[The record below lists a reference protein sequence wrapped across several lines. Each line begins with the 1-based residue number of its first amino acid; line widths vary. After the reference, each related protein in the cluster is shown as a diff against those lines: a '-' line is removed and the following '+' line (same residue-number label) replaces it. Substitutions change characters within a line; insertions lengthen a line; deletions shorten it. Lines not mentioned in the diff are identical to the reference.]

1 MADTEGLGANQNLFI
16 FECNSETYMGC
27 MEHQLFGSNKPWPLQ
42 VKFGDY
48 LLLHHIEA
56 GALFG
61 LWKAASDGKQNIVP
75 KAWGRRFPY
84 QVRIQSVTAKPVEIP
99 KALIEELKVDLSI
112 GQENHV
118 ADSDVAERLIN
129 ACNS

>member
-61 LWKAASDGKQNIVP
+61 LWKAASDGKQNIIP
-75 KAWGRRFPY
+75 KAWARRFPY

-99 KALIEELKVDLSI
+99 KALIEELKLDLSI

-118 ADSDVAERLIN
+118 SDSDVVERLIN

>member
-48 LLLHHIEA
+48 LLLHHIELVPCSA
-56 GALFG
+56 CGKRHPTENRTLSPRPGVGASHIRSEFNL
-61 LWKAASDGKQNIVP
+61 
-75 KAWGRRFPY
+75 
-84 QVRIQSVTAKPVEIP
+84 
-99 KALIEELKVDLSI
+99 
-112 GQENHV
+112 
-118 ADSDVAERLIN
+118 
-129 ACNS
+129 